1 MGEIASTQ
9 IEIFSGVTQGSVLE
23 PLFFLLFNCYIIV
36 ITDQFE
42 CECELYADDSEL
54 ISLA

>member
-1 MGEIASTQ
+1 MGEIVSTY
-9 IEIFSGVTQGSVLE
+9 IEIFSGVTQGSVI
-23 PLFFLLFNCYIIV
+23 FFAIV